1 MEAIATGKASP
12 HLSQVAV
19 MAKKKNTPP
28 KGNKNWKV
36 MPGDTPPEKL
46 VELAKAEVAKAKKK
60 AATKKSGSDKDVPT
74 KLQCDVKG
82 CDYEGGSKSVVT
94 RHWNKVHR
102 KPHAQK
108 RNARKANQD
117 QGWPTVLTPQVVAK
131 LVTAFQNGL
140 SKKQAIRYAG
150 ISKDAYYDGV
160 KKDKDFAD
168 KMSEAQWRPNM
179 RAREVIVQAINNG
192 DTKSAQWWL
201 ERKEKNE
208 FTLRRETTG
217 AGGGAVKV
225 EASRPKSLSLEELH
239 DAVLGDT

>member
-19 MAKKKNTPP
+19 MAKKKDNTP

-46 VELAKAEVAKAKKK
+46 VELAKAEVEKAKKK
-60 AATKKSGSDKDVPT
+60 AAAKIK
-74 KLQCDVKG
+74 CDVKG
-82 CDYEGGSKSVVT
+82 CDYVGGSKSVVT

-117 QGWPTVLTPQVVAK
+117 QGRPTVLTPQVVAK

-201 ERKEKNE
+201 ERKEKDE